1 MENREKSKE
10 ELINELETLKIAFE
24 KEISDYK
31 RSEIA
36 LQRSE
41 EKFRRIVETS
51 NEGILSCDSDNV
63 ITFTNQQMAALLGY
77 SIDEM
82 LGQKFEFF
90 LSEDELSDHIEQ
102 IKNRKQGK
110 DAIYERLL
118 KRKDGEKYW
127 LQVSAKAVMDSDGKF
142 IGFFAMFTDIN
153 ARKLAEKTLLESEHK
168 YRELVE
174 SSPDAIAVY
183 EEGKIIYANQQCI
196 KLMAVESEEDLLGKP
211 VLSFVH
217 AEYREKVIERI
228 EIMIS
233 EGGIVPL
240 TEERFI
246 RPDGSEVD
254 VEVKAMSIR
263 LGNKPAVQLII
274 RDITER
280 KLAALALRHSD
291 EKFRRLVETSNEGIL
306 TLDSER
312 RITFINQQI
321 ASMLGYTIEE
331 MLGRT
336 YESFI
341 TAEQIAEDNL
351 QRAIRAQGKGAIYER
366 CFRKKDGTETWT
378 LVSAKP
384 LLDAEGKFE
393 GSFGMFTDI
402 TERKRTQAEIQKK
415 NRELAELNASK
426 DKFFSIIAHD
436 LKNPLGT
443 FKDVTKLLAESYHE
457 FSEEDKLDFLK
468 LMKESSS
475 NIYSLLENLL
485 DWSRSQ
491 RGTIPYNPV
500 ELNLKMISI
509 EIIKLLKPSAE
520 KKRISIEN
528 NISAGIMIQA
538 DVNMLNTVIRNLLS
552 NAIKFTP
559 IAGKIAINAVIKPSN
574 SLNHSDGYTEIYIKD
589 SGIGMKQESSE
600 KLFRIDTQLTTLG
613 TNSEKGTGLG
623 LILCKEFVEKHGG
636 KIWVESE
643 VNIGSTFYFTLP
655 ISSNSII
662 FT

>member
-312 RITFINQQI
+312 RITFINQQM